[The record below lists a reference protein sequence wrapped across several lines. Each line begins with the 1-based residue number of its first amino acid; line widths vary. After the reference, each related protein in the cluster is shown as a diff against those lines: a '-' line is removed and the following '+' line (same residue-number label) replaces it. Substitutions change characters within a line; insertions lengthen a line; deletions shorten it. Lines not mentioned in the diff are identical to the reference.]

1 MYISE
6 IYRNHYMDLIFLLT
20 NIIMKI
26 SNTCTC
32 TVGAADIGRPPDR
45 AGYCEESDAVERL
58 QHQPAEGAKE
68 Q

>member
-1 MYISE
+1 
-6 IYRNHYMDLIFLLT
+6 MDLIFLLT

-26 SNTCTC
+26 LNTCTC
-32 TVGAADIGRPPDR
+32 TVYAADMERPPDW
-45 AGYCEESDAVERL
+45 AGYCKESDAVERL